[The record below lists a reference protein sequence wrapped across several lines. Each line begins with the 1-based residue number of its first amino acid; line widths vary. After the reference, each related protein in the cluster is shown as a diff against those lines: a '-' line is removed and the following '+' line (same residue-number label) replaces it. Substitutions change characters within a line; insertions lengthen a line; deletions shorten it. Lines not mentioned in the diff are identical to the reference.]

1 MIGGEFMGE
10 SKERGIGLVDFHP
23 KKDQT
28 LDLWFQDSIE
38 FGHGCSIRIK
48 IKNVLYHARS
58 RYQEIA
64 ILETEKLGRMLIIDG
79 ITMLTEWDEFAYH
92 EMITHVP
99 LLVHPKPAKVLII
112 GGGDGGTVR
121 EVLKHPEVE
130 KVHIC
135 EIDEEVVKACRKYL
149 PSLASSLDDPRVKI
163 LYEDGARFVA
173 EQSETYDIIIVDS
186 TDPIGPGQILF
197 HENFYKDMKKAL
209 SKQGIAVTQ
218 CESIF
223 LHQHVIKG
231 VFSFAQKLFPKLA
244 YYYTL
249 IPTYPSGVI
258 GFFFC
263 SLKRDPLQD
272 IEQHRAE
279 RLKDL
284 KYYTPHVHRS
294 AFTLPRFATNLF
306 HP

>member
-1 MIGGEFMGE
+1 MGE
-10 SKERGIGLVDFHP
+10 SKEREIGLVDFDP

-38 FGHGCSIRIK
+38 FGHGFSIRIK

-64 ILETEKLGRMLIIDG
+64 ILETEKLGRMLVIDG

-92 EMITHVP
+92 EMITHGP

-223 LHQHVIKG
+223 LHQHVIKE
-231 VFSFAQKLFPKLA
+231 VFSFAQKIFPKLG
-244 YYYTL
+244 YYYAL
-249 IPTYPSGVI
+249 VPTYPSGVS

-263 SLKRDPLQD
+263 
-272 IEQHRAE
+272 
-279 RLKDL
+279 
-284 KYYTPHVHRS
+284 
-294 AFTLPRFATNLF
+294 
-306 HP
+306 